1 MLRTSNGKEAG
12 SLFGSFGS
20 VATARDDIL
29 RYDTPSIGP
38 VGVGVSIDGDDN
50 WAVQASLSTDMGGSS
65 LIAGAFLAEDP
76 GTDEKMFGIA
86 GGVAFANGTSV
97 NAAYGS
103 RDSYSDSDNHDDV
116 YVNLSHTWGNTS
128 VAIDYRLVD
137 NATEGREGQSL
148 GLGFNQSLGNGVD
161 VYAGYH
167 NHSVDED
174 GGPEIEDM
182 NVFHI
187 GSMVR
192 FN

>member
-1 MLRTSNGKEAG
+1 MRTSNGKESG
-12 SLFGSFGS
+12 SLYGSFGS
-20 VATARDDIL
+20 VATSRDDIL
-29 RYDTPSIGP
+29 RYDTPSIGS
-38 VGVGVSIDGDDN
+38 GRVGVSIDGEDN

-65 LIAGAFLAEDP
+65 LIAVRFSP
-76 GTDEKMFGIA
+76 RTRVTDEKMFGIA

-137 NATEGREGQSL
+137 NATEGKGGQSL
-148 GLGFNQSLGNGVD
+148 ASAFNQSLGNGVD